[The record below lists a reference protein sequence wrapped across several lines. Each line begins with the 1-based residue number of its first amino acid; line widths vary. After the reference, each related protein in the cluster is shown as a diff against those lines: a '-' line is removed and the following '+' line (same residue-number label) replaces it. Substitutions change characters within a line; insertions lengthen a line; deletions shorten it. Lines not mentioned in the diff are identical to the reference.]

1 MPDETAAKQARY
13 RDPSVGDLIL
23 RSSDG
28 VDFYVHGQRLG
39 DVSPVFSGMISLPRN
54 PSLPEREV
62 VLVSE
67 ASGIW
72 ERLLPMCYLH
82 EVPAIA
88 LGDMRQ
94 LWEAGRKYGLVGVMG
109 WIQALLSNSSYLHSD
124 PFVVY
129 SLACV
134 FGMAPLAR
142 LAAKHT
148 LRFPEVPDIPEFA
161 FINGRVVYHLYV
173 YRKKCGIAAQAAVTH
188 KTKGR
193 SYLPEWCTEMK
204 GIRSEISACSATCPL
219 IQRSPELTSA
229 SFHVS
234 KSGKSVGTTIYYREA
249 WITYFQSLG
258 DKLKDAPR
266 GTLASIH
273 TLLEP
278 LISSSRKCSTCAGHA
293 YSQAIVVAAEVEQRI
308 DDAVSKVELVVEL

>member
-1 MPDETAAKQARY
+1 MPDETAAKQAPY

-39 DVSPVFSGMISLPRN
+39 DVSPVFSGMISRPRN

-67 ASGIW
+67 ASVIW

-109 WIQALLSNSSYLHSD
+109 WIQALLFNSSYLHSD

-148 LRFPEVPDIPEFA
+148 LRFPEIPDISEFA
-161 FINGRVVYHLYV
+161 FINGRAVYHLCV

-204 GIRSEISACSATCPL
+204 GIRSEISACSPL
-219 IQRSPELTSA
+219 IQPFPELTSA

-234 KSGKSVGTTIYYREA
+234 KSGKS
-249 WITYFQSLG
+249 SLG